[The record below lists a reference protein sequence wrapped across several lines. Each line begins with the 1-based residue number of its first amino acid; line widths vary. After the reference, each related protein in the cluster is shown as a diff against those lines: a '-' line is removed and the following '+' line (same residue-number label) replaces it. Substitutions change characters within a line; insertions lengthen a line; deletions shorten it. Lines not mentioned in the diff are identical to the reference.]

1 MAPCPMQ
8 EWRLSGGGNGLVRTG
23 DEYGSEELSE
33 GFKTSDA
40 GRLQQMVM
48 RRSRKGPRQEPGL

>member
-1 MAPCPMQ
+1 MQ